1 MYFVQIVIIAGLM
14 NKFLYI
20 LPVIIMGCTP
30 PAAFMGNGIFSL
42 GTTQSLGKAA
52 ITTGTDYVIKKET
65 GKNKIE
71 HFSSKLLKK
80 DCSQKDNLKI
90 NCK

>member
-1 MYFVQIVIIAGLM
+1 
-14 NKFLYI
+14 
-20 LPVIIMGCTP
+20 MGCTSP
-30 PAAFMGNGIFSL
+30 TAFMGNGIFSL
-42 GTTQSLGKAA
+42 GATQSLGKAA
-52 ITTGTDYVIKKET
+52 ITAGTDYVIKKET

>member
-1 MYFVQIVIIAGLM
+1 MKKLLF
-14 NKFLYI
+14 I
-20 LPVIIMGCTP
+20 LPVIIMGCASPT
-30 PAAFMGNGIFSL
+30 AFMGNGIFSL

-52 ITTGTDYVIKKET
+52 VTAGADYVIKKET

-71 HFSSKLLKK
+71 HFSSKILKK
-80 DCSQKDNLKI
+80 NCIQNDNLKI

>member
-1 MYFVQIVIIAGLM
+1 M
-14 NKFLYI
+14 NKILYL
-20 LPVIIMGCTP
+20 LPVIIMGCTSP
-30 PAAFMGNGIFSL
+30 TAFMGNGIFSL
-42 GTTQSLGKAA
+42 GATQSLGKAA
-52 ITTGTDYVIKKET
+52 ITAGTDYVIKKET

>member
-1 MYFVQIVIIAGLM
+1 MKKL
-14 NKFLYI
+14 LYL
-20 LPVIIMGCTP
+20 LPVIVIGCASPT
-30 PAAFMGNGIFSL
+30 AFMGNGIFSL

-52 ITTGTDYVIKKET
+52 ITTGADYVIKKET

-71 HFSSKLLKK
+71 HFSSRMLKK
-80 DCSQKDNLKI
+80 DCTQKSNLKI